1 MKISEII
8 QGSEKMKCEAEDADE
23 ENIKKKI
30 KRCGDV
36 SVSASESGEIH
47 IEHNN
52 LSFKL
57 KF

>member
-8 QGSEKMKCEAEDADE
+8 QGSEKMKCESEDADK
-23 ENIKKKI
+23 ENIKKI

-36 SVSASESGEIH
+36 SACVSESREVH

>member
-1 MKISEII
+1 
-8 QGSEKMKCEAEDADE
+8 MKCESEDVDK
-23 ENIKKKI
+23 ENIKKF

-36 SVSASESGEIH
+36 SVCASELREIH

>member
-8 QGSEKMKCEAEDADE
+8 QGSEKMKFETEDADM
-23 ENIKKKI
+23 ENIKKI

-36 SVSASESGEIH
+36 SVCSSESREIH
-47 IEHNN
+47 IVHKNV
-52 LSFKL
+52 SFKL

>member
-23 ENIKKKI
+23 ENIKKI

-36 SVSASESGEIH
+36 SVCASESGEIH

>member
-1 MKISEII
+1 MKVTEII
-8 QGSEKMKCEAEDADE
+8 QGSEKMKCESEDADK
-23 ENIKKKI
+23 ENIKKI

-36 SVSASESGEIH
+36 SVCASESREIH